1 MRLLHAGHDH
11 DRACAVERGAQLR
24 RRARARGAFRQSL
37 PLHRL
42 YPDRRGRAR
51 RARRLPARRRRQR
64 ARRWSRR
71 GPSMRT
77 VNSLVGSPIE
87 RLEDLRFLRGRGQYV
102 DDLARKD
109 MLHAA
114 ILRSSVAHGRI
125 RSIAVAAA
133 RALPGVHSVITA
145 KDIGNRVPRVPMR
158 LQPLPDFEPFGQPV
172 IAETKVRYVGEAL
185 AVVLADSPGIAEDAL
200 GLIEVEIEP
209 LPAVAD
215 RQASAQDASLLFED
229 KGTNLAIKFRAVRGD
244 AAAAFADAPYVRCES
259 FRTQRHMA
267 LPLEPRGLLAEWDAA
282 RGRLTLSGGAKV
294 LFFNRRSLAK
304 QMGLPESAIEIVEND
319 VGGGF
324 GARGEFYPEDF
335 LIPFAAQHTGRPVK
349 WTEDRREHLM
359 CMNHAREAECDV
371 EIACRR
377 DGTILG
383 LRGHA
388 YVDVGAYLRTNGAV
402 GARNVAQFMS
412 GPYRIPHIDIDVALL
427 LTNKTPVGTYRG
439 PGRFETDFFRER
451 LLDMVAQDLGL
462 DRVAFRR
469 RNLVSQ
475 QEMPYQIATITP
487 FESKDE
493 FDSGDYH
500 ATLDRCL
507 DEIKWTETSKLAGKL
522 IDGRYHGVAVG
533 CFIEGG
539 AAGPK
544 ESARIVLE
552 PDGLYSVYVGSSAIG
567 QGLETAFAQI
577 AADALEVTI
586 DRIRGVFHG
595 STSYVGDGYGAY
607 HSRSVVMGGSAMLD
621 AAKNLREAIRAQAA
635 QRLRCQPSEVEIVEG
650 SKAVGPGGK
659 SIALNGLSSDGIS
672 AEGAFLNKKHT
683 YTYGA
688 HAAHVAVD
696 AKLGHVEL
704 VDYVV
709 VEDCGRVINPLTVH
723 GQAIGS
729 VVQGLGGAM
738 MEHLI
743 YDQEGQLL
751 TGSLADYLIPTASDF
766 PNIRAVVL
774 ENHPSPINPLGA
786 KGAGEGGIIAAGGV
800 MANAVAN
807 ALSGF
812 GAQPRELPLTPTRIW
827 ELAQAPRK

>member
-1 MRLLHAGHDH
+1 
-11 DRACAVERGAQLR
+11 
-24 RRARARGAFRQSL
+24 
-37 PLHRL
+37 
-42 YPDRRGRAR
+42 
-51 RARRLPARRRRQR
+51 
-64 ARRWSRR
+64 
-71 GPSMRT
+71 MRT

-87 RLEDLRFLRGRGQYV
+87 RLEDLRFVRGRGQYV

-114 ILRSSVAHGRI
+114 ILRSSVAHGRL
-125 RSIAVAAA
+125 RSIDVSAA
-133 RALPGVHSVITA
+133 RALAGVHYVITA
-145 KDIGNRVPRVPMR
+145 KDVGNRVPRVPMR

-172 IAETKVRYVGEAL
+172 IAEDKVRYVGEAL
-185 AVVLADSPGIAEDAL
+185 AVVLADTPGIAEDAL
-200 GLIEVEIEP
+200 GLIEVEIDP

-215 RQASAQDASLLFED
+215 RHAAEEGAALLFED
-229 KGTNLAIKFRAVRGD
+229 QGSNLAIKFHALRGD
-244 AAAAFADAPYVRCES
+244 AAAAFENAPYRRRES

-267 LPLEPRGLLAEWDAA
+267 LPMEPRGLLAEWDAA
-282 RGRLTLSGGAKV
+282 RGRLTVSGGAKV
-294 LFFNRRSLAK
+294 LFFNRRTLAK
-304 QMGLPESAIEIVEND
+304 QMGLPEDAIEIVEND

-335 LIPFAAQHTGRPVK
+335 LIPFAARHAGRPVK

-359 CMNHAREAECDV
+359 CVNHAREAECDI
-371 EIACRR
+371 EIACTR

-388 YVDVGAYLRTNGAV
+388 YVDVGAYMRTNGAV

-412 GPYRIPHIDIDVALL
+412 GPYRIPNIDIDVALL

-462 DRVAFRR
+462 DRVEFRR
-469 RNLVSQ
+469 RNLVSHR
-475 QEMPYQIATITP
+475 EMPYSIATITP

-507 DEIKWTETSKLAGKL
+507 AEVGWGEKSKLAGKL
-522 IDGRYHGVAVG
+522 IDGRYHGLAVG

-552 PDGLYSVYVGSSAIG
+552 PDGRYAVYVGSSAIG

-577 AADALEVTI
+577 AADALEVTL

-595 STSYVGDGYGAY
+595 TTSYVSDGYGAY

-621 AAKNLREAIRAQAA
+621 AANKLREAIRVEAAKPLGCAPAQ
-635 QRLRCQPSEVEIVEG
+635 VEIVDG
-650 SKAVGPGGK
+650 IKAVGPGGK
-659 SIALNGLSSDGIS
+659 SVSLAGLSPEGIA

-696 AKLGHVEL
+696 PKLGQVEL
-704 VDYVV
+704 IDYVV
-709 VEDCGRVINPLTVH
+709 VEDCGRIINPLTVH
-723 GQAIGS
+723 GQTIGS
-729 VVQGLGGAM
+729 VVQGLGGAI
-738 MEHLI
+738 MEHLV
-743 YDQEGQLL
+743 YDQQGQLL

-807 ALSGF
+807 ALSAF
-812 GAQPRELPLTPTRIW
+812 GAEPRELPLTPTRIW
-827 ELAQAPRK
+827 ELVQAGKQHAAK